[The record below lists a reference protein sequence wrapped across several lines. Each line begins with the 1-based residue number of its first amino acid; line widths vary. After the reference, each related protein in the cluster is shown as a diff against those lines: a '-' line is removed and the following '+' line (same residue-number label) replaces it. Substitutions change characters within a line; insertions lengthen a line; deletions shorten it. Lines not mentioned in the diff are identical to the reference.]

1 MTESNQPCFRTSTP
15 IGSTGSHSV
24 NAVSSA
30 TTPMYSPSADLRL
43 RVTQSTKPTNST
55 MNDAPSR
62 EPLIIANASM
72 SEVVPEE
79 NRLSEIA
86 ATGEP
91 LITMYEPSQ
100 PNPSRLSTPS
110 A

>member
-1 MTESNQPCFRTSTP
+1 
-15 IGSTGSHSV
+15 
-24 NAVSSA
+24 
-30 TTPMYSPSADLRL
+30 
-43 RVTQSTKPTNST
+43 

-62 EPLIIANASM
+62 EPLIIANDST
-72 SEVVPEE
+72 SVIVPAE

-91 LITMYEPSQ
+91 LMT
-100 PNPSRLSTPS
+100 